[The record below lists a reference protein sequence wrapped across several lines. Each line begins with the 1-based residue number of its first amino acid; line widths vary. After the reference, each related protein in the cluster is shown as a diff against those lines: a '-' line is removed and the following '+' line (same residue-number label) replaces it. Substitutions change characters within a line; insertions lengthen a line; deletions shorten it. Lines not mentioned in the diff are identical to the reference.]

1 MKFLVEDEKGRLKIT
16 LDNECGLKVVL
27 NNIGASVYAIYFD
40 DKLMTMTPDSYL
52 EFTKFNSYYGK
63 TIGPIPNRLK
73 DATIVMGDKTYTID
87 KNEGENCLHSGK
99 FGLSNQKFKYRII
112 DTKKVV
118 GANFTLVKKRKT
130 DGLPGKITYNIGY
143 ALVEGDNTLYIK
155 MSAFSDA
162 DTPMNMTNH
171 TYFTLGE
178 KDIGNLKLTIPAH
191 RYIETNKEDLTP
203 ERIKDVIPCL
213 DFQKGLRIGK
223 YINDDYL
230 QKHKTLG
237 YDHCFLLDE
246 GNIKVE
252 GQEYEMD
259 IKTNFNAVQVYTDN
273 YPDNV
278 KMIGAVN
285 LTHRGV
291 AIEPQDNLL
300 DENIL
305 KKRTFYLREIAY
317 HFQKK

>member
-1 MKFLVEDEKGRLKIT
+1 MKFLVEDEKNRLKIT
-16 LDNECGLKVVL
+16 LDNECGLKVIL
-27 NNIGASVYAIYFD
+27 NNIGASIYAIYFD
-40 DKLMTMTPDSYL
+40 DVLMNMTPANFLD
-52 EFTKFNSYYGK
+52 FTAFNSYYGK
-63 TIGPIPNRLK
+63 TIGPIPNRVK
-73 DATIVMGDKTYTID
+73 DAFVMVDDKRYELD

-99 FGLSNQKFKYRII
+99 FSLSNQRFKYRII

-118 GANFTLVKKRKT
+118 GVNFTLVKKKKT

-143 ALVEGDNTLYIK
+143 AIVENDNTLYVK

-162 DTPMNMTNH
+162 DTPMNLTNH

-178 KDIGNLKLTIPAH
+178 KAVEELKLTIPAH
-191 RYIETNKEDLTP
+191 KYIETNRYDLTP
-203 ERIKDVIPCL
+203 EVIKIVPNCL
-213 DFQKGLRIGK
+213 DFQKGMRIGHH
-223 YINDDYL
+223 INDPYL
-230 QKHKTLG
+230 QDHKTLG

-246 GNIKVE
+246 GKVKLE
-252 GQEYEMD
+252 NSKYELD
-259 IKTNFNAVQVYTDN
+259 ITTDFNAVQIYTDN

-278 KMIGAVN
+278 KMIN
-285 LTHRGV
+285 TNTLTHRGI

-305 KKRTFYLREIAY
+305 RKRKFYMRQIAY